1 MEEVIKKHL
10 LFVLISLLIIFVS
23 CAPKKDNVR
32 IKAGIIMKSGDIK
45 NVARHDFLVTKADL
59 IAILMTSKKEHIKD
73 MKSIEKEIKAE
84 MEYDNK
90 INNLQNELTKHQDEF
105 DKQGKALSDMY
116 IVNGKIAKE
125 ILDKLKD
132 HIRRSIDIHGK
143 YPTTEKRFFDI
154 KLESLKYGMDNV
166 RSYDEFRDSLKKV
179 ILDPIEWFYKERL
192 EKIYRGLSYEN
203 FMNNQIKELKEIGN
217 SIDKLEPDVSA
228 IDTKIL
234 ELRNE
239 INKLKNEINKLKNE
253 LKSKI
258 NARFSLYENKAVND
272 FQAKLKKA
280 STETFKTNLNG
291 EASLT
296 IEKGQYYIFGIAQ
309 VVQSTVI
316 WNLPVNIEDK
326 EHYFEL
332 SNDNAFAIDDVT
344 LASELLEALE
354 GFEINQS
361 N

>member
-1 MEEVIKKHL
+1 MKKYF
-10 LFVLISLLIIFVS
+10 LFVLISLLTIFVS
-23 CAPKKDNVR
+23 CAPKKDSVR
-32 IKAGIIMKSGDIK
+32 IKAGVIMKSGDIK

-59 IAILMTSKKEHIKD
+59 IAILRTSKKEYIKD
-73 MKSIEKEIKAE
+73 MKSIEKEIEAE

-90 INNLQNELTKHQDEF
+90 TNNLQNELNKHQDGF

-116 IVNGKIAKE
+116 IVSDKIAKE

-132 HIRRSIDIHGK
+132 HVRRSIDIHGK

-154 KLESLKYGMDNV
+154 KLESLKFGTDNV
-166 RSYDEFRDSLKKV
+166 RSYDEFRDSLEKV
-179 ILDPIEWFYKERL
+179 IIDPIEWFYKERL

-203 FMNNQIKELKEIGN
+203 FMNNQIKELKEIRN

-228 IDTKIL
+228 INTKIL

-239 INKLKNEINKLKNE
+239 INKLKNEMNNLRNE

-258 NARFSLYENKAVND
+258 NARFNLYENKAVND
-272 FQAKLKKA
+272 FQARLKRVTTA
-280 STETFKTNLNG
+280 TFQTNLNG

-296 IEKGQYYIFGIAQ
+296 IEKGQYYIFGIAK
-309 VVQSTVI
+309 VGQSTLI
-316 WNLPVNIEDK
+316 WNLSVNIEDK

-354 GFEINQS
+354 GFETN
-361 N
+361 